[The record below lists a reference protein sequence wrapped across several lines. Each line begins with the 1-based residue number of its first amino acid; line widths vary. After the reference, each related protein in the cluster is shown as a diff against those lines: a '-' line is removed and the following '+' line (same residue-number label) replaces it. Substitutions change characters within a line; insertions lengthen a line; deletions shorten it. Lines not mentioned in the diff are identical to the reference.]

1 MQDTL
6 LSGKESFKV
15 EVPFKL
21 IETGKKGKKPVI
33 VYLHG
38 FNENISQFEK
48 KCEELKQLNAYHL
61 FIQGPYPLYDKSRKV
76 NVSDWGRAWYLYDGN
91 RGQFIKSLELAS
103 EFIQEIIDKMLPHI
117 DANRLAVIG
126 YSMGG
131 YLAAYFALTRWK
143 HVNDLVVSGCRIK
156 TEVLNDNF
164 SNIQHLN
171 ILAVHGEKDESVKA
185 EPQKREIELLKK
197 KGINALFKITTGS
210 HAMDSSQIETIL
222 SWLRDSGYK
231 KMNEM

>member
-1 MQDTL
+1 MQETL

-21 IETGKKGKKPVI
+21 VETGKKGKKPII

-38 FNENISQFEK
+38 FNENINQYEK
-48 KCEELKQLNAYHL
+48 KCESLTQLNAYHL

-103 EFIQEIIDKMLPHI
+103 EFIQEIIDKILPHI
-117 DANRLAVIG
+117 DADRLAVFG

-143 HVNDLVVSGCRIK
+143 HVNYLVVSGCRIK
-156 TEVLNDNF
+156 TEILNENF
-164 SNIQHLN
+164 SNVQHMN
-171 ILAVHGEKDESVKA
+171 ILAVHGENDVSVKP
-185 EPQKREIELLKK
+185 EPQNQEIEILKK
-197 KGINALFKITTGS
+197 NGINASFQTTKGS
-210 HAMDSSQIETIL
+210 HDLDSSQIEIIINWFT
-222 SWLRDSGYK
+222 GFGFK
-231 KMNEM
+231 KVNDK